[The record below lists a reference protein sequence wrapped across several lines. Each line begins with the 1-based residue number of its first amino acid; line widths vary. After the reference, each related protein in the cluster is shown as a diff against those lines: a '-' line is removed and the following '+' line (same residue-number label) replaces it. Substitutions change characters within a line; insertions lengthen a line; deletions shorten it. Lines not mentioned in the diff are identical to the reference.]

1 MEVPSLNVNPHS
13 PVRVAS
19 LQPSVTVTLER
30 LGLLPRLVACTRYCA
45 EVVPSVTSSGIRIIR
60 DSWTASCDEIVAAQP
75 NIVITSVPYQL
86 ESVAQILKAGIR
98 FVGLAPKCL
107 NDIYGDIATIASL
120 MGVAERGEA
129 LIREMKDEIHW
140 AQDLTRGLGPQPRV
154 FAEEWGKPIIHSQ
167 PWVAELVEAAGGE
180 FIGQPGARTDAK
192 AVAAENPDVILA
204 AWCGAGNRVPLKK
217 IVRDRGWADTNA
229 VRNQRV
235 YCISDE
241 LLNTP
246 GPTLTRGLHAILRA
260 LHPDHF
266 PASAGVRH
274 ITDEL

>member
-1 MEVPSLNVNPHS
+1 MALSSDIVSTHS

-19 LQPSVTVTLER
+19 LQPSITVTLER
-30 LGLLPRLVACTRYCA
+30 LGLLRRVVACTRYCA
-45 EVVPSVTSSGIRIIR
+45 DVVPSVLGGGVHIIQ
-60 DSWTASCDEIVAAQP
+60 DSWTAKCDEILAVQP
-75 NIVITSVPYQL
+75 DIVIASVPYQL
-86 ESVAQILKAGIR
+86 EAVAQILKAGVR
-98 FVGLAPKCL
+98 FVGFAPKCL
-107 NDIYGDIATIASL
+107 DDIYGDIATIAAL
-120 MGVAERGEA
+120 MGVPERGEA
-129 LIREMKDEIHW
+129 LIQEMQAEISW
-140 AQDLTRGLGPQPRV
+140 AQDLTRGMGPHPRV

-180 FIGQPGARTDAK
+180 FIGRPGAHTDAK

-204 AWCGAGNRVPLKK
+204 AWCGAGDRVPLKK
-217 IVRDRGWADTNA
+217 IVRDRGWAETNA

-260 LHPDHF
+260 LHPEHF

-274 ITDEL
+274 IADEL